1 MIVTVNY
8 ERQIR
13 DAFNAGAAAA
23 LLHKQMKNFPKPDAD
38 AYIRS
43 LEKKNPVPKF

>member
-8 ERQIR
+8 EKQIR

-23 LLHKQMKNFPKPDAD
+23 LLHKQMKNFPKLDAD
-38 AYIRS
+38 AYIKS
-43 LEKKNPVPKF
+43 LQKTQPTPKF